1 MEEDMLAKLIS
12 SCIDGVDAH
21 RVDVEVSLRSAGV
34 EAKWFTVGLPDVAV
48 KESQQRVR
56 VAMGSCGFY
65 IPNRTITVNLGPGSL
80 RKEGPYFDLPIAL
93 GILAASGQMPADRF
107 HNSLIL
113 GELSLEGQIR
123 PLSGILAMAILARK
137 LKISKLLI
145 PEENAEEAA
154 MLEGLNVY
162 PVKSLTDAVRF
173 LKEGNGIEKRE
184 PIPFESLRNQRI
196 FPVDFAEVKGQY
208 HAKRALEVAASG
220 AHNVLMIGPPGSGK
234 TLLAQRMPTILP
246 PLTFEEAV
254 ESTKIYSISG
264 VLGKQGLLCERPF
277 RAPHHTISYAGLVGG
292 GTNPKPGEISLSHNG
307 VLFLDELPE
316 FGKNILETLRQPLEN
331 GTIQISRA
339 SGSLE
344 YPCRFM
350 LIAAMNPCA
359 CGYYGNLDQACKCS
373 QQQLQRYLSRIS
385 GPLLDRFDIQIDV
398 PPLKSQELLIE
409 NHEAEL
415 SADIKQRVIEARRI
429 QQNRY
434 RKLRLFSN
442 AQLPPKLMK
451 QYCLLDATCLSLMEK
466 AIRKFH
472 LSARAYHRILKVAR
486 TIADLE
492 AAEQIKTHHLTEAIQ
507 YRSIDQ
513 Y

>member
-1 MEEDMLAKLIS
+1 MLAKLIS

-21 RVDVEVSLRSAGV
+21 RVDVEVSLRPAGV

-56 VAMGSCGFY
+56 VAMGSCGYY
-65 IPNRTITVNLGPGSL
+65 IPNKTVTVNLGPGSL

-93 GILAASGQMPADRF
+93 GILAASGQMPGDRF

-123 PLSGILAMAILARK
+123 PLSGILVMAILARK
-137 LKISKLLI
+137 LRISSLLI
-145 PEENAEEAA
+145 PEANAEEAA

-162 PVKSLTDAVRF
+162 PVKSLIDAVEF
-173 LKEGNGIEKRE
+173 LTKGNGIEKRT
-184 PIPFESLRNQRI
+184 PIPFESLQNRTS
-196 FPVDFAEVKGQY
+196 FAVDFAEVKGQF

-220 AHNVLMIGPPGSGK
+220 GHNVLMIGPPGSGK
-234 TLLAQRMPTILP
+234 TLLAQRIPTILP
-246 PLTFEEAV
+246 PLTFEEAI
-254 ESTKIYSISG
+254 ESTKIYSVSG

-292 GTNPKPGEISLSHNG
+292 GANPKPGEISLSHNG

-359 CGYYGNLDQACKCS
+359 CGFYGNPDQLCKCT

-398 PPLKSQELLIE
+398 PAVKSQELLIE
-409 NHEAEL
+409 NHDAEP
-415 SADIKQRVIEARRI
+415 SATIKQRVIDARKI

-434 RKLRLFSN
+434 RKVKLFNN

-451 QYCLLDATCLSLMEK
+451 QYCALDSTCLSLMEK

-492 AAEQIKTHHLTEAIQ
+492 VSGDIKTHHLAEAIQ

>member
-1 MEEDMLAKLIS
+1 MLAKLIS

-21 RVDVEVSLRSAGV
+21 RVDVEVSLRFAGV

-56 VAMGSCGFY
+56 VAMGSCGYY
-65 IPNRTITVNLGPGSL
+65 IPNKTVTVNLGPGSL

-113 GELSLEGQIR
+113 GELSLEGQVR

-137 LKISKLLI
+137 LRISRLLI
-145 PEENAEEAA
+145 PEANAEEAA

-162 PVKSLTDAVRF
+162 PVKSLIDAVEF
-173 LKEGNGIEKRE
+173 LTKGNGIEKRE
-184 PIPFESLRNQRI
+184 PIPFESLRSRAAFTI
-196 FPVDFAEVKGQY
+196 DFAEVKGQF

-220 AHNVLMIGPPGSGK
+220 GHNVLMIGPPGSGK
-234 TLLAQRMPTILP
+234 TLLAQRIPTILP
-246 PLTFEEAV
+246 PLTFEEAI
-254 ESTKIYSISG
+254 ESTKIYSIAG

-292 GTNPKPGEISLSHNG
+292 GSNPKPGEISLAHNG

-359 CGYYGNLDQACKCS
+359 CGYYGNPDQACKCT

-398 PPLKSQELLIE
+398 PPVKSQELLIE
-409 NHEAEL
+409 NHDSEP
-415 SADIKQRVIEARRI
+415 SVSIKHRVIDARKI

-434 RKLRLFSN
+434 RKPRLFSN

-451 QYCLLDATCLSLMEK
+451 QHCGLDPTCLALMEK

-492 AAEQIKTHHLTEAIQ
+492 TSTEIKTHHLAEAIQ